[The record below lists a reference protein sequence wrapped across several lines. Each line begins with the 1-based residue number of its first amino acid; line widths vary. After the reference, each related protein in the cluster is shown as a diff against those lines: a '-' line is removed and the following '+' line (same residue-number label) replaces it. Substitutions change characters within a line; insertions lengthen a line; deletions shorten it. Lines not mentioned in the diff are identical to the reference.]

1 MVLIVVCE
9 AACFCAVVFSMTP
22 TGKLL
27 GILVCGTVDG
37 WSQLAP
43 APCLDPELGL
53 RVVSLVLTVVHGGA
67 CSCAAVFSMTL
78 TGRSSWILV
87 CGRVDSRSQLAL
99 ALCPEPGLGLGVG

>member
-9 AACFCAVVFSMTP
+9 AACFCAVVFAMTP
-22 TGKLL
+22 TGKSL

-43 APCLDPELGL
+43 ALCLDPEPGL

-67 CSCAAVFSMTL
+67 CSHAAVFYMTL
-78 TGRSSWILV
+78 TGRSSRILV
-87 CGRVDSRSQLAL
+87 CGRVDSWSQSAP
-99 ALCPEPGLGLGVG
+99 ASCPKHWLGLGVG